1 MNEQKNISEYGFNFQ
16 VKFIVC
22 LITDKLFLEQI
33 YDILDEKYL
42 GNDAFKWLVKEIKEH
57 YSKYKKVMTMDVFK
71 VQVGG
76 VDNDLLKQN
85 VLDTLREVVK
95 HLESEELDY
104 IKDKALDFHK
114 TQVLKDAILRS
125 AQILEVDGD
134 VEQIKVIVDDAM
146 KAGMERDIGH
156 DYLEDFEERYSETI
170 VAKIRESDKDKL
182 VTILVDSL
190 AAASTK
196 VEMDSDFDKDGWATA
211 KAIVISKAMR
221 KITQLIAR
229 QRVCLIFT
237 NQLRQKLGVM
247 FGDPWTT
254 SGGKA
259 LPFHSSTRIRLKNTG
274 QIKDKKNNTIG
285 MKMRAQVIKNRLGP
299 PMRHA
304 DFELYFE
311 TGIDDDGSW
320 LKVMKDHKLVKQG
333 GSWYTMNNHEDKEV
347 KFQSKDWS
355 ELLKDEEFR
364 SHCYDLICSKVIL
377 KYEKNFGID
386 DVVIEE
392 EMSE

>member
-1 MNEQKNISEYGFNFQ
+1 MSTRDELAGVLADTINKQFKDMKVAYFLDGTDTTPTDIKDFVSTGSTMLDLAISNKPDGGIAVGRITELNGLESSGKSLLGAHMLAETQK
-16 VKFIVC
+16 K
-22 LITDKLFLEQI
+22 
-33 YDILDEKYL
+33 
-42 GNDAFKWLVKEIKEH
+42 
-57 YSKYKKVMTMDVFK
+57 
-71 VQVGG
+71 GG
-76 VDNDLLKQN
+76 VAVYIDTETAVSTEFLTAIGVDVDNMLYL
-85 VLDTLREVVK
+85 
-95 HLESEELDY
+95 HLETVEDIFHAIEE
-104 IKDKALDFHK
+104 
-114 TQVLKDAILRS
+114 
-125 AQILEVDGD
+125 
-134 VEQIKVIVDDAM
+134 
-146 KAGMERDIGH
+146 
-156 DYLEDFEERYSETI
+156 I
-170 VAKIRESDKDKL
+170 VAKVRESDRDRL

-190 AAASTK
+190 AAASTN
-196 VEMDSDFDKDGWATA
+196 VEMEADFDKDGWATS
-211 KAIVISKAMR
+211 KAIIISKAMR
-221 KITQLIAR
+221 KITQMIGRQQIAL
-229 QRVCLIFT
+229 VFT

-259 LPFHSSTRIRLKNTG
+259 LPFHASTRIRLKNTG

-333 GSWYTMNNHEDKEV
+333 GSWYTMQDHKDKEV

-355 ELLKDEEFR
+355 ELLQDSEFR
-364 SHCYDLICSKVIL
+364 SHCYNLICDKVIL

>member
-1 MNEQKNISEYGFNFQ
+1 MSTGSTMLDLAISNKPDGGIAVGRITELNGLESSGKSLLGAHMLAETQK
-16 VKFIVC
+16 K
-22 LITDKLFLEQI
+22 
-33 YDILDEKYL
+33 
-42 GNDAFKWLVKEIKEH
+42 
-57 YSKYKKVMTMDVFK
+57 
-71 VQVGG
+71 GG
-76 VDNDLLKQN
+76 VAVYIDTETAVSTEFLTAIGVDVDNMLYL
-85 VLDTLREVVK
+85 
-95 HLESEELDY
+95 HLETVEDIFHAIEE
-104 IKDKALDFHK
+104 
-114 TQVLKDAILRS
+114 
-125 AQILEVDGD
+125 
-134 VEQIKVIVDDAM
+134 
-146 KAGMERDIGH
+146 
-156 DYLEDFEERYSETI
+156 I
-170 VAKIRESDKDKL
+170 VAKVRESDRDRL

-190 AAASTK
+190 AAASTN
-196 VEMDSDFDKDGWATA
+196 VEMEADFDKDGWATS
-211 KAIVISKAMR
+211 KAIIISKAMR
-221 KITQLIAR
+221 KITQMIGRQQIAL
-229 QRVCLIFT
+229 VFT

-259 LPFHSSTRIRLKNTG
+259 LPFHASTRIRLKNTG

-333 GSWYTMNNHEDKEV
+333 GSWYTMQDHKDKEV

-355 ELLKDEEFR
+355 ELLQDSEFR
-364 SHCYDLICSKVIL
+364 SHCYNLICDKVIL